1 MKRPATGYLQFN
13 RITCAMVTPGDT
25 RNDAAASLENSIE
38 RNGEEG
44 SEVADL
50 SPPRSRK
57 NRVTSDNEVDLLE
70 NDFRNLSP
78 AVNRKKSKKSVI
90 EFKVGDMIDYWAPAT
105 IVFVA
110 SNLRTGIITEIY
122 SDEGWDESDN
132 MHDSH
137 LMVGT
142 DPITYGALIR
152 PINTEKW
159 IRTCSRKSCK
169 CVEGVM
175 KMEIDKVFHIRSII
189 FDATQFA
196 VLFAAYQPYY

>member
-1 MKRPATGYLQFN
+1 
-13 RITCAMVTPGDT
+13 MVTPGDT

-70 NDFRNLSP
+70 NAFSNLSP
-78 AVNRKKSKKSVI
+78 AKTTTPRRGQNLKKSKKSVI

-132 MHDSH
+132 MHDTH

-142 DPITYGALIR
+142 DPITYGSLIR
-152 PINTEKW
+152 LINTEKW
-159 IRTCSRKSCK
+159 ITTCCRKSCQ
-169 CVEGVM
+169 CVVGEM
-175 KMEIDKVFHIRSII
+175 KGGLRASVGRSS
-189 FDATQFA
+189 
-196 VLFAAYQPYY
+196 